1 MKFDQMSSVV
11 ISIFITMFPRRPKST
26 TFLNVLVPAPAVL
39 YMHEPII
46 LVLGDPVIIDW
57 PGLGLP
63 RTKSIVVIPKKATL
77 AETLTEKNRVKVRNT
92 PATTLQKKNKKKK
105 R

>member
-1 MKFDQMSSVV
+1 MSSVV
-11 ISIFITMFPRRPKST
+11 ISIFITMFPRRPNST

-46 LVLGDPVIIDW
+46 LVIEPVIIDW

-63 RTKSIVVIPKKATL
+63 RTKSIIVIPKKQPL
-77 AETLTEKNRVKVRNT
+77 PKH
-92 PATTLQKKNKKKK
+92 
-105 R
+105 